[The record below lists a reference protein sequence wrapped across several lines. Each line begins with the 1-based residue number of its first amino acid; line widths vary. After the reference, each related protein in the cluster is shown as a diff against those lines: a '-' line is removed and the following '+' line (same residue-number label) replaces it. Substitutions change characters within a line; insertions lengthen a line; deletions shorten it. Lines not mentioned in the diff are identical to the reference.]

1 MIPKFFHRILLPDG
15 SYTPGTVNHGPDGGD
30 WPTIRFGLPN
40 DLKGK
45 SVIDIGC
52 YDGFFSFEAEK
63 RGGVVTSTD
72 IIKRESF
79 DWVKNALQ
87 SKAEH
92 SLLNI
97 QHIIDLYR
105 KFDVVLCYGVLYH
118 LKSPLLAMENLSFL
132 TKNNGICL
140 IETAISSTS
149 MDVSLEY
156 RPNFENDP
164 TNYFYPTSG
173 WIHSAAKEVGFR
185 SSECIFVLQNGSRAT
200 YRLTK

>member
-1 MIPKFFHRILLPDG
+1 MMPNFFHRILLPDG

-30 WPTIRFGLPN
+30 WPTTRFGLPN

-52 YDGFFSFEAEK
+52 YDGFFSFEAER

-72 IIKRESF
+72 VIKRESF
-79 DWVKNALQ
+79 DWVKNELQ
-87 SKAEH
+87 SKVEFR
-92 SLLNI
+92 LLNI
-97 QHIIDLYR
+97 QEDYLIGRFDL
-105 KFDVVLCYGVLYH
+105 VLCYGVLYH
-118 LKSPLLAMENLSFL
+118 LKSPLLALEKLSFL
-132 TKNNGICL
+132 TKNKGICL
-140 IETAISSTS
+140 IETAICNTS
-149 MDVSLEY
+149 MDANLEY

-173 WIHSAAKEVGFR
+173 WIYSAAKEVGFR

-200 YRLTK
+200 YKLTR